1 MTPSFAYRALDESDN
16 LLWVSKNPSI
26 VRPNSPNFK
35 RKGSFD
41 SFCDM
46 IKTSSPGIELVLQK
60 NAENE
65 EESKEQFFQSVE
77 FGSKENGL
85 KEEENFDIERSPSML
100 LDIGDNI
107 YRKGKVNIFFL
118 HFPYKFYASQYFIQ
132 TRTSTFFKM
141 PF

>member
-26 VRPNSPNFK
+26 VRPNSPTFK

-46 IKTSSPGIELVLQK
+46 IKTSSPGIELVLR
-60 NAENE
+60 NNPENE
-65 EESKEQFFQSVE
+65 EESKEQLFQSVE
-77 FGSKENGL
+77 IGSKEHRL
-85 KEEENFDIERSPSML
+85 KEEENLDMERSPSML

-107 YRKGKVNIFFL
+107 YRKGKVNFFFYIFL
-118 HFPYKFYASQYFIQ
+118 INSMLANILYK
-132 TRTSTFFKM
+132 
-141 PF
+141 